1 MKKWI
6 IGAAL
11 LVFTSLQV
19 AAQQGKR
26 EQVNPE
32 ERAKKATEKM
42 ATELELS
49 EEQKTQIWE
58 LNLEQAKQ
66 RQIEM
71 DREMELRKKRSE
83 EMKAHQEKIQSI
95 LTEEQRTK
103 WEELKSEQRDK
114 RRSGGHQG
122 KGNGEMSR
130 QGRGN

>member
-19 AAQQGKR
+19 SAQQGKR
-26 EQVNPE
+26 EQINPE

-42 ATELELS
+42 ATELKLS
-49 EEQKTQIWE
+49 EDQKSQIME
-58 LNLEQAKQ
+58 LNLDQAKK
-66 RQIEM
+66 RQA
-71 DREMELRKKRSE
+71 EMERKKELRSARSV
-83 EMKAHQEKIQSI
+83 EMKVHQEKIQSI

-114 RRSGGHQG
+114 RRSRGPQG
-122 KGNGEMSR
+122 QDRDGKSR
-130 QGRGN
+130 QKRGN

>member
-1 MKKWI
+1 MKKLI

-26 EQVNPE
+26 EQVSPE

-42 ATELELS
+42 AAELELS
-49 EEQKTQIWE
+49 EDQKAQILD
-58 LNLEQAKQ
+58 LNLEQAKK

-83 EMKAHQEKIQSI
+83 EMKVHQEKIQSI
-95 LTEEQRTK
+95 LTEEQRTQ

-122 KGNGEMSR
+122 QGRNEMSR

>member
-1 MKKWI
+1 M
-6 IGAAL
+6 
-11 LVFTSLQV
+11 FTSLQV

-26 EQVNPE
+26 EQINPE
-32 ERAKKATEKM
+32 ERAKRVTEKM

-49 EEQKTQIWE
+49 EEQKSQILE

-66 RQIEM
+66 RQVEM

-103 WEELKSEQRDK
+103 WEELKSEQREK
-114 RRSGGHQG
+114 RRSDGHKGQG
-122 KGNGEMSR
+122 RNGVSR

>member
-32 ERAKKATEKM
+32 ERAQKATEKM
-42 ATELELS
+42 ATELGLS
-49 EEQKTQIWE
+49 EGQKSQLLE
-58 LNLEQAKQ
+58 LNLEQAKR
-66 RQIEM
+66 RQAEM
-71 DREMELRKKRSE
+71 DREMELRKARME
-83 EMKAHQEKIQSI
+83 EMKAHQEKVRQI

-103 WEELKSEQRDK
+103 WEEIKKEQRGK
-114 RRSGGHQG
+114 RGSGGEIHRRDD
-122 KGNGEMSR
+122 MPR
-130 QGRGN
+130 QKRGN

>member
-11 LVFTSLQV
+11 LAFTSLQV

-42 ATELELS
+42 ATELGLS
-49 EEQKTQIWE
+49 EEQKSQILE
-58 LNLEQAKQ
+58 LNLEQAKR
-66 RQIEM
+66 RQAEM
-71 DREMELRKKRSE
+71 DREMELRKARME
-83 EMKAHQEKIQSI
+83 EMKAHQEKVQQI

-103 WEELKSEQRDK
+103 WEEIKQEQRGK
-114 RRSGGHQG
+114 RRPGGEIHRRDDLP
-122 KGNGEMSR
+122 R
-130 QGRGN
+130 QKRGN

>member
-19 AAQQGKR
+19 VAQQGKR
-26 EQVNPE
+26 EQVSPE
-32 ERAKKATEKM
+32 ERAKKATEIM
-42 ATELELS
+42 AVELELS
-49 EEQKTQIWE
+49 KDQKSQILD

-83 EMKAHQEKIQSI
+83 EMKVHQEKIQSI

-114 RRSGGHQG
+114 RRFGGYKGQG
-122 KGNGEMSR
+122 RNEMSR

>member
-1 MKKWI
+1 MKNWI

-11 LVFTSLQV
+11 LMFTSLQV
-19 AAQQGKR
+19 SAQQGKR
-26 EQVNPE
+26 EQINPE

-42 ATELELS
+42 ATELKLS
-49 EEQKTQIWE
+49 EEQKAQILE
-58 LNLEQAKQ
+58 LNLEQAKK
-66 RQIEM
+66 RQVEM
-71 DREMELRKKRSE
+71 ESEMELRKKRSD

-114 RRSGGHQG
+114 RRSNGPRGQG
-122 KGNGEMSR
+122 RDGMSR